1 MNDSDSQKFYCAVMN
16 CIGVYTVILLIV
28 TIALC
33 VFTILAM
40 LRNNELLTKIDI
52 PLLFITIKNL
62 IGTFIMLPV
71 IIISAFKCKYV
82 KNI

>member
-1 MNDSDSQKFYCAVMN
+1 MNDSDSKQFDCSVMAS
-16 CIGVYTVILLIV
+16 IGVYTVILLIV

-40 LRNNELLTKIDI
+40 LRNKELLTKIDI

-62 IGTFIMLPV
+62 IETKLPV
-71 IIISAFKCKYV
+71 IIISAFKCK
-82 KNI
+82 